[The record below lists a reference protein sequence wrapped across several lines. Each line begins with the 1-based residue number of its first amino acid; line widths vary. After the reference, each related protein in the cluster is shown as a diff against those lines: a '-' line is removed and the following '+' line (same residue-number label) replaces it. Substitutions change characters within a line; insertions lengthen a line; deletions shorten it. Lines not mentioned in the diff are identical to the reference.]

1 MLKYDLFSLK
11 TAVPETKFFERLFAL
26 MRQYHMNNVL
36 HNEIVKIISFVL
48 ETDEGTS
55 LLPNLFNEGRFIDF
69 LFEESEKDT
78 KIQEELLSGKRGIT
92 RKGYIG
98 HIVKLGQILKKLT
111 TNKASLPTFDEDKW
125 IAVLSLI

>member
-55 LLPNLFNEGRFIDF
+55 LLPNVIVLLFSCLMREDLLISCLKKVKKIQRFKKSYY
-69 LFEESEKDT
+69 LEREVSLEKDILDT
-78 KIQEELLSGKRGIT
+78 LLSLDKS
-92 RKGYIG
+92 
-98 HIVKLGQILKKLT
+98 LK
-111 TNKASLPTFDEDKW
+111 N
-125 IAVLSLI
+125 